1 MEKHIFI
8 FIVMEVNDI
17 YMVLVQDLKNDGG
30 SITVGLNNSVYDRVN
45 KQSSQFRHT
54 ALFYLLIFATTT
66 TSSS

>member
-1 MEKHIFI
+1 MEKQIFL
-8 FIVMEVNDI
+8 FKVMEVNDEI
-17 YMVLVQDLKNDGG
+17 YGFGEKKVMGE
-30 SITVGLNNSVYDRVN
+30 SIRLNNSVYDRVN